1 MPSIKVLAEGRRRTK
16 PFLYYS
22 RVAQLVEQLAVN
34 QWVAGSSPAAGAIIV
49 MLLLYKDLKSIFKG
63 SYSKKNRQHN
73 ILFAKKSKEPCIYR
87 NKMKLNNK
95 EYHGFKWL
103 DICIVS
109 ND

>member
-1 MPSIKVLAEGRRRTK
+1 MTVNHDVVGSIPT
-16 PFLYYS
+16 
-22 RVAQLVEQLAVN
+22 
-34 QWVAGSSPAAGAIIV
+34 AGAIIV
-49 MLLLYKDLKSIFKG
+49 MLLLYKNLKSIFKG
-63 SYSKKNRQHN
+63 LYSKEIRQHN